1 MENDCCKPHHAHAWI
16 LLVTV
21 ILAAGAYLVGKEIEV
36 RGYTPVTVN
45 VDAEGKV
52 TAVPDIAELQF
63 GVQTARQKSAQAA
76 MTELKTKMNAVV
88 DAVKAQ
94 GIEAKDITTQSLSL
108 LPVFDYTD
116 GKQVPQGFEASQS
129 LVVKVRKLD
138 SIGDILNIAVAK
150 GSNQIGS
157 VSFTIDNPTLLRS
170 QARTL
175 AITQAKIKA
184 QALASELG
192 MSLGKIKGFSEGSAG
207 YPPVPMYRNTMMKS
221 DMAGA
226 VAESVPV
233 PTGEQEIAVNV
244 TVTYE
249 LR

>member
-1 MENDCCKPHHAHAWI
+1 MLVAV
-16 LLVTV
+16 LL
-21 ILAAGAYLVGKEIEV
+21 ASGAYIAGKEIEV
-36 RGYTPVTVN
+36 RGYQPVTVS

-63 GVQTARQKSAQAA
+63 GVQTARAKSAQAA
-76 MTELKTKMNAVV
+76 MTELKTKMNDVV
-88 DAVKAQ
+88 EAVKAQ
-94 GIEAKDITTQSLSL
+94 GIEDKDITTQYLSL
-108 LPVFDYTD
+108 NPVYDYTD
-116 GKQVPQGFEASQS
+116 GKQIPQGFQASQS
-129 LVVKVRKLD
+129 LIVKVRKLET
-138 SIGDILNIAVAK
+138 IGDVLNTAVAK

-157 VSFTIDNPTLLRS
+157 VSFTIDDATLLRS
-170 QARTL
+170 QARSL

-184 QALASELG
+184 QALASQLG
-192 MSLGKIKGFSEGSAG
+192 MRLGKIKGFSEGSSG
-207 YPPVPMYRNTMMKS
+207 MPPVPMYRNTLMKA

-249 LR
+249 LK